1 MNKQVFLLFF
11 IFFLSIRFNAQ
22 VVINEYSAS
31 NLRDFQDNH
40 GKYEDWIELYNNSS
54 QVVDLGGWYLSDKE
68 SKPKKWKIPTGTK
81 INPHDFLLFWVSGR
95 DEVIDGQ
102 YHTNFKFTQTNG
114 DEFAVLTNKNG
125 VIIEKYALILTSLG
139 HSMCKQQ
146 DGIGQLMVCTDPTP
160 GASNNGRQ
168 MFKSYAPEPKLLKAA
183 GFYKDSVSISI
194 EVPQGDF
201 KVRFTID
208 GSLPTKQSPTIG
220 NKIVLK
226 NSTILKIRCFSDDE
240 GILPGK
246 IDFGTYFINEIPS
259 SLPVFSVSG
268 DTDVIDL
275 AEGNRE
281 LNPVASV
288 EVFDPQGNII
298 GRSFGELDSHGQ
310 DSWVNPQRSIDWI
323 SRDEMGYDSGIRQK
337 LFNYSERDEYQRLI
351 FRASG
356 DDNYPAIE
364 DEAHKGSTHIRDE
377 YVHTLV
383 QNAGMHLDIRAVERC
398 LLYLNGSYWGVYSI
412 REKPDDHDY
421 TDFRYKQDKYDLQFL
436 KTWGWNWAEYGEEKA
451 MKDWEAFR
459 NSILNSDVSQ
469 NEVYNDIDNQMDII
483 SLMDYMIVNL
493 SVVSSDWMNYNTGWW
508 RGLNPEGE
516 HKKWGYIMWDNDAT
530 FNYYINY
537 SGVPDRSPNAKA
549 CDINEI
555 SNYMDIF
562 FPPDTSEVIYPK
574 DSVFWEG
581 EWYYWGPDTV
591 QVYPDLGKHEKI
603 FIKLLDNNNEFR
615 NLYFSRYADMLNT
628 AFSCTNMLKV
638 LDSLVAIIRPEMPR
652 HITRWGRSLEEWE
665 DNISSLRD
673 FVTQRCEKIDDGL
686 ADCYNLNGP
695 YNITLMTEPENKGKI
710 KLNTLMHD
718 DLPWSGNYFGN
729 MKNKVEVLPY
739 GSNKFLYWKS
749 KKGNIII
756 ENPGQSISEFN
767 INDQDTLIAV
777 FEKSNITDDLF
788 SNSIVIYPNPAKENI
803 YLNVANAGNAI
814 KQYQILNL
822 NWKMIESGLLNFE
835 SNNASLN
842 IQNLSSGYY
851 LLRIFDNKTNYIGKL
866 VKIE

>member
-1 MNKQVFLLFF
+1 MNRNILLIFINFF
-11 IFFLSIRFNAQ
+11 FYINIYSQ

-54 QVVDLGGWYLSDKE
+54 QVVDIGGWYLSDKE

-114 DEFAVLTNKNG
+114 DEYAVLANKSG
-125 VIIEKYALILTSLG
+125 AIVEKYALTLTSLS
-139 HSMCKQQ
+139 HSICKPT
-146 DGIGQLMVCTDPTP
+146 DGSGQMMVCTDPSP
-160 GASNNGRQ
+160 AASNNGRQ
-168 MFKSYAPEPKLLKAA
+168 MYKSYTPKPNLLKTA

-194 EVPQGDF
+194 EAPQGDF
-201 KVRFTID
+201 KVRYTKD
-208 GSLPTKQSPTIG
+208 GSIPTKESQIFE
-220 NKIVLK
+220 NKITLK
-226 NSTILKIRCFSDDE
+226 KSAIIKIRCFSDDQ
-240 GILPGK
+240 GILPGQ

-259 SLPVFSVSG
+259 TLPVFSVSG
-268 DTDVIDL
+268 AGDVVEL
-275 AEGNRE
+275 AEGHRE

-310 DSWVNPQRSIDWI
+310 DSWVNPQRSLDWI

-356 DDNYPAIE
+356 DDNYPAVE

-383 QNAGMHLDIRAVERC
+383 QNAGMHLDVRAVERC
-398 LLYLNGSYWGVYSI
+398 LLFLNGEYWGVYSI

-436 KTWGWNWAEYGEEKA
+436 KTWGWNWAEYGEDKA
-451 MKDWEAFR
+451 MKDWETFR
-459 NSILNSDVSQ
+459 KYILNSDVSQ
-469 NEVYNDIDNQMDII
+469 DDVYKNIEDQLDIV
-483 SLMDYMIVNL
+483 SLMDYMITNL

-603 FIKLLDNNNEFR
+603 FIKLLENNTEFR
-615 NLYFSRYADMLNT
+615 NLYFSRYADMTNT
-628 AFSCTNMLKV
+628 AFSCSNMLHV
-638 LDSLVAIIRPEMPR
+638 LDSLVSIIRPEMPR

-665 DNISSLRD
+665 ENITALRE
-673 FVTQRCEKIDDGL
+673 FIALRCERIDDGL
-686 ADCYNLNGP
+686 AECYNLSGP
-695 YNITLMTEPENKGKI
+695 YNLTLMTEPENTGKI
-710 KLNTLMHD
+710 KLNTLIHS
-718 DLPWSGNYFGN
+718 DLPWSGNYFGD
-729 MKNKVEVLPY
+729 MKNKIEIQAE

-749 KKGNIII
+749 KKGNITIQ
-756 ENPGQSISEFN
+756 NPTNTITEIDIKN
-767 INDQDTLIAV
+767 QDTLVAV
-777 FEKSNITDDLF
+777 FEKSNMTDDLS
-788 SNSIVIYPNPAKENI
+788 SNSIVIHPNPANDII
-803 YLNVANAGNAI
+803 YLSVSEAGQSH
-814 KQYQILNL
+814 KKYQILNL
-822 NWKMIESGLLNFE
+822 DGKIVESGMISFNKE
-835 SNNASLN
+835 SSTLN
-842 IQNLSSGYY
+842 IQNLKAGYY
-851 LLRIFDNKTNYIGKL
+851 LIKILDDKINYTGKL
-866 VKIE
+866 VKME

>member
-1 MNKQVFLLFF
+1 MNRNILLIFINFF
-11 IFFLSIRFNAQ
+11 FYINIYSQ

-54 QVVDLGGWYLSDKE
+54 QVVDIGGWYLSDKE

-114 DEFAVLTNKNG
+114 DEYAVLANKSG
-125 VIIEKYALILTSLG
+125 AIVEKYALTLTSLS
-139 HSMCKQQ
+139 HSICKPT
-146 DGIGQLMVCTDPTP
+146 DGSGQMMVCTDPSP
-160 GASNNGRQ
+160 AASNNGRQ
-168 MFKSYAPEPKLLKAA
+168 MYKSYTPKPNLLKTA

-194 EVPQGDF
+194 EAPQGDF
-201 KVRFTID
+201 KVRYTKD
-208 GSLPTKQSPTIG
+208 GSIPTKESQIFE
-220 NKIVLK
+220 NKITLK
-226 NSTILKIRCFSDDE
+226 KSAIIKIRCFSDDQ
-240 GILPGK
+240 GILPGQ

-259 SLPVFSVSG
+259 TLPVFSVSG
-268 DTDVIDL
+268 AGDVVEL
-275 AEGNRE
+275 AEGHRE

-310 DSWVNPQRSIDWI
+310 DSWVNPQRSLDWI

-356 DDNYPAIE
+356 DDNYPAVE

-383 QNAGMHLDIRAVERC
+383 QNAGMHLDVRAVERC
-398 LLYLNGSYWGVYSI
+398 LLFLNGEYWGVYSI

-436 KTWGWNWAEYGEEKA
+436 KTWGWNWAEYGEDKA
-451 MKDWEAFR
+451 MKDWETFR
-459 NSILNSDVSQ
+459 KYILNSDVSQ
-469 NEVYNDIDNQMDII
+469 DDVYKNIEDQMDIV
-483 SLMDYMIVNL
+483 SLMDYMITNL

-603 FIKLLDNNNEFR
+603 FIKLLENNTEFR
-615 NLYFSRYADMLNT
+615 NLYFSRYADMTNT
-628 AFSCTNMLKV
+628 AFSCSNMLHV
-638 LDSLVAIIRPEMPR
+638 LDSLVSIIRPEMPR

-665 DNISSLRD
+665 ENITTLRE
-673 FVTQRCEKIDDGL
+673 FIALRCERIDDGL
-686 ADCYNLNGP
+686 AECYNLSGP
-695 YNITLMTEPENKGKI
+695 FNLTLMTEPENTGKI
-710 KLNTLMHD
+710 KLNTLIHS
-718 DLPWSGNYFGN
+718 DLPWSGNYFGD
-729 MKNKVEVLPY
+729 MKNKIEIQAE

-749 KKGNIII
+749 KKGNITIQ
-756 ENPGQSISEFN
+756 NPTQTITE
-767 INDQDTLIAV
+767 IDIKDQDTLVAV

-788 SNSIVIYPNPAKENI
+788 ANSIVIHPNPANDII
-803 YLNVANAGNAI
+803 YLSVSEAGQSQ
-814 KQYQILNL
+814 KKYQILNPDG
-822 NWKMIESGLLNFE
+822 KIVESGMISLNKE
-835 SNNASLN
+835 SSTLN
-842 IQNLSSGYY
+842 IQNLKAGYY
-851 LLRIFDNKTNYIGKL
+851 LIKILDDKNNYTGKL
-866 VKIE
+866 VKMY

>member
-1 MNKQVFLLFF
+1 MNRNILLIFINFF
-11 IFFLSIRFNAQ
+11 FYINIYSQ

-54 QVVDLGGWYLSDKE
+54 QVVDIGGWYLSDKE

-114 DEFAVLTNKNG
+114 DEYAVLANKSG
-125 VIIEKYALILTSLG
+125 AIVEKYALTLTSLS
-139 HSMCKQQ
+139 HSICKPT
-146 DGIGQLMVCTDPTP
+146 DGSGQMMVCTDPSP
-160 GASNNGRQ
+160 AASNNGRQ
-168 MFKSYAPEPKLLKAA
+168 MYKSYTPKPNLLKTA

-194 EVPQGDF
+194 EAPQGDF
-201 KVRFTID
+201 KVRYTKD
-208 GSLPTKQSPTIG
+208 GSIPTKESQIFE
-220 NKIVLK
+220 NKITLK
-226 NSTILKIRCFSDDE
+226 KSAIIKIRCFSDDQ
-240 GILPGK
+240 GILPGQ

-259 SLPVFSVSG
+259 TLPVFSVSG
-268 DTDVIDL
+268 AGDVVEL
-275 AEGNRE
+275 AEGHRE

-310 DSWVNPQRSIDWI
+310 DSWVNPQRSLDWI

-356 DDNYPAIE
+356 DDNYPAVE

-383 QNAGMHLDIRAVERC
+383 QNAGMHLDVRAVERC
-398 LLYLNGSYWGVYSI
+398 LLFLNGEYWGVYSI

-436 KTWGWNWAEYGEEKA
+436 KTWGWNWAEYGEDKA
-451 MKDWEAFR
+451 MKDWETFR
-459 NSILNSDVSQ
+459 KYILNSDVSQ
-469 NEVYNDIDNQMDII
+469 DDVYKNIEDQLDIV
-483 SLMDYMIVNL
+483 SLMDYMITNL

-603 FIKLLDNNNEFR
+603 FIKLLENNSEFR
-615 NLYFSRYADMLNT
+615 NLYFSRYADMTNT
-628 AFSCTNMLKV
+628 AFSCSNMLHV
-638 LDSLVAIIRPEMPR
+638 LDSLVSIIRPEMPR

-665 DNISSLRD
+665 ENITTLRE
-673 FVTQRCEKIDDGL
+673 FIALRCERIDDGL
-686 ADCYNLNGP
+686 AECYNLSGP
-695 YNITLMTEPENKGKI
+695 YNLTLMTEPENTGII
-710 KLNTLMHD
+710 KLNTLIHS
-718 DLPWSGNYFGN
+718 DLPWSGKYFGD
-729 MKNKVEVLPY
+729 MKNKIEIQAE

-749 KKGNIII
+749 KKGNITIQ
-756 ENPGQSISEFN
+756 NPTNTITEIDIKN
-767 INDQDTLIAV
+767 QDTLVAV
-777 FEKSNITDDLF
+777 FEKSNMTDDLS
-788 SNSIVIYPNPAKENI
+788 SNSIVIHPNPANDII
-803 YLNVANAGNAI
+803 YLSVSEAGQSQ
-814 KQYQILNL
+814 KKYQILNPDGKIVESGMISF
-822 NWKMIESGLLNFE
+822 NIES
-835 SNNASLN
+835 STLN
-842 IQNLSSGYY
+842 IQNLKAGYY
-851 LLRIFDNKTNYIGKL
+851 LIKILDDKINYTGKL
-866 VKIE
+866 VKID

>member
-1 MNKQVFLLFF
+1 MNRNILLIFINFF
-11 IFFLSIRFNAQ
+11 FYINIYSQ

-31 NLRDFQDNH
+31 NLRDFQDSH

-54 QVVDLGGWYLSDKE
+54 QVVDIGGWYLSDKE

-114 DEFAVLTNKNG
+114 DEYAVVANKSG
-125 VIIEKYALILTSLG
+125 AIVEKYALTLTSLS
-139 HSMCKQQ
+139 HSICKPT
-146 DGIGQLMVCTDPTP
+146 DGSGQMMVCTDPSP
-160 GASNNGRQ
+160 AASNNGRQ
-168 MFKSYAPEPKLLKAA
+168 MYKSYTPKPNLLKTA

-194 EVPQGDF
+194 EAPQGDF
-201 KVRFTID
+201 KVRYTKD
-208 GSLPTKQSPTIG
+208 GSIPTKESQIFE
-220 NKIVLK
+220 NKITLK
-226 NSTILKIRCFSDDE
+226 KSAIIKIRCFSDDQ
-240 GILPGK
+240 GILPGQ

-259 SLPVFSVSG
+259 TLPVFSVSG
-268 DTDVIDL
+268 AGDVVEL
-275 AEGNRE
+275 AEGHRE

-310 DSWVNPQRSIDWI
+310 DSWVNPQRSLDWI

-356 DDNYPAIE
+356 DDNYPAVE

-383 QNAGMHLDIRAVERC
+383 QNAGMHLDVRAVERC
-398 LLYLNGSYWGVYSI
+398 LLFLNGEYWGVYSI

-436 KTWGWNWAEYGEEKA
+436 KTWGWNWAEYGEDKA
-451 MKDWEAFR
+451 MKDWETFR
-459 NSILNSDVSQ
+459 KYILNSDVSMDDVFKNIEDQ
-469 NEVYNDIDNQMDII
+469 LDIV
-483 SLMDYMIVNL
+483 SLMDYMITNL

-591 QVYPDLGKHEKI
+591 QVFPDLGKHEKI
-603 FIKLLDNNNEFR
+603 FIKLLENNIEFR
-615 NLYFSRYADMLNT
+615 NLYFSRYADMTNT
-628 AFSCTNMLKV
+628 AFSCSNMLHV
-638 LDSLVAIIRPEMPR
+638 LDSLVSIIRPEMPR

-665 DNISSLRD
+665 ENITTLRE
-673 FVTQRCEKIDDGL
+673 FIAQRCERIDDGL
-686 ADCYNLNGP
+686 AECYDLSGP
-695 YNITLMTEPENKGKI
+695 YNLTLMTEPENTGII
-710 KLNTLMHD
+710 KLNTLIHS
-718 DLPWSGNYFGN
+718 DLPWSGNYFGD
-729 MKNKVEVLPY
+729 MKNKIEIQAE

-749 KKGNIII
+749 KKGNITIQ
-756 ENPGQSISEFN
+756 NPTNTITEIDIKN
-767 INDQDTLIAV
+767 QDTLVAV
-777 FEKSNITDDLF
+777 FEKSNMTDDLS
-788 SNSIVIYPNPAKENI
+788 SNSIVIHPNPANDII
-803 YLNVANAGNAI
+803 YLSVSEAGQSQ
-814 KQYQILNL
+814 KKYQILNL
-822 NWKMIESGLLNFE
+822 DGKIIESGMISFINE
-835 SNNASLN
+835 SSTLN
-842 IQNLSSGYY
+842 IQNLKAGYY
-851 LLRIFDNKTNYIGKL
+851 LIKILDDKINYTGKL